1 VTTGGDWGG
10 RYGQDGHVLFDY
22 DGAGRNHER
31 LPDYVESIAP
41 AATRTYGN
49 CLRGQWTGGT
59 TERRA
64 LAPDRAKGVPR
75 NLGVVFSA
83 GWPMGMT
90 MSVDVATTPGTRYQL
105 ALYCIDWDRQGRHQ
119 VIEVFDLQ
127 TLKIVAPVRLVEAF
141 AEGTYL
147 LYECDRGVRLRFD
160 QMRGDNAVLNALFFD
175 PRARLGR

>member
-1 VTTGGDWGG
+1 
-10 RYGQDGHVLFDY
+10 
-22 DGAGRNHER
+22 
-31 LPDYVESIAP
+31 
-41 AATRTYGN
+41 
-49 CLRGQWTGGT
+49 
-59 TERRA
+59 
-64 LAPDRAKGVPR
+64 VPR

-105 ALYCIDWDRQGRHQ
+105 ALYCIDWDRQGRQQ

-127 TLKIVAPVRLVEAF
+127 TLKLVAPVRLVEAF

-175 PRARLGR
+175 PVPA